1 MKRENLVRKYL
12 YENNM
17 SLKDMR
23 DITGINYS
31 TLSMY
36 KTDKM
41 VVSPN
46 HKIVFEK
53 TIGLKFEP
61 EIEK

>member
-1 MKRENLVRKYL
+1 MKRENLIRKYL
-12 YENNM
+12 YENNI
-17 SLKDMR
+17 SLKEMSVR
-23 DITGINYS
+23 SGLNYS

-41 VVSPN
+41 VMGWK
-46 HKIVFEK
+46 HKAILNK
-53 TIGLKFEP
+53 TLGIEFEP